1 MIEWSDYKNMELIYR
16 GSRDGMTAN
25 KFHEKCN
32 NKGST
37 ICLYKNEKYIFG
49 GYTSISW
56 TSDGSW
62 HNSNDSFIFTL
73 VNIHNIEPTKFP
85 VKNSSYAVLHNS
97 SRGPCFGSGHDI
109 GVYKSDFQNNNSYS
123 NFPYSYNDTL
133 GKGHSIFSGDA
144 SNSNYYYKLKEL
156 EVFKLNK

>member
-1 MIEWSDYKNMELIYR
+1 MELIYR

-32 NKGST
+32 NKGPT
-37 ICLYKNEKYIFG
+37 ICLFKNEKSIFG
-49 GYTSISW
+49 GYTPISW
-56 TSDGSW
+56 TSENKW
-62 HNSNDSFIFTL
+62 INSNDSFIFTL
-73 VNIHNIEPTKFP
+73 VNIHNIEPTKYP
-85 VKNSSYAVLHNS
+85 VKNSSNAVYHYSGNGL
-97 SRGPCFGSGHDI
+97 CFGAGCDI
-109 GVYKSDFQNNNSYS
+109 GVSSSDFQNNNSYS

-144 SNSNYYYKLKEL
+144 SNSNNKYMLKEL